1 MWKLVAKR
9 TVWSA
14 GVWALM
20 IGLHP
25 GASVQSKEALLK
37 NPAPYQIVR
46 AVDRLQSAIV
56 AGRSDALSLHNSL
69 IRQSRDPVLSQSA
82 EAWKD
87 PRNLRAVIILALNG
101 ADPAVLDKV
110 SELEVVSETDRLII
124 EVARSYVSGNFES
137 TVAGLDKLDLLSM
150 PGSLGAVLAI
160 AGGRVLQTSDPK
172 KALKYYEIA
181 RLLWPGSLVE
191 DVALRGSMSIELDQ
205 DTVDHAALVVRNY
218 LQRMVTSATAKS
230 AVGSI
235 LERVLALHKHGAPAK
250 ARALVWQ
257 IADIDSPLGKDML
270 KKLVRRAAEAQE
282 YELSRVALRALE
294 EVVKGSGSKDP
305 SLQLIGLVAQLPAT
319 DAENLKRQLDGLDP
333 GKLSAEDKE
342 LYRAMRAVAA
352 SLTRWPDERGE
363 QTGVPRPSRYRPS
376 NRLPRPLTP
385 DHPDLDEDARNA
397 MMLLDQVKQLREKL

>member
-1 MWKLVAKR
+1 
-9 TVWSA
+9 
-14 GVWALM
+14 
-20 IGLHP
+20 
-25 GASVQSKEALLK
+25 
-37 NPAPYQIVR
+37 
-46 AVDRLQSAIV
+46 
-56 AGRSDALSLHNSL
+56 
-69 IRQSRDPVLSQSA
+69 
-82 EAWKD
+82 
-87 PRNLRAVIILALNG
+87 
-101 ADPAVLDKV
+101 
-110 SELEVVSETDRLII
+110 
-124 EVARSYVSGNFES
+124 
-137 TVAGLDKLDLLSM
+137 
-150 PGSLGAVLAI
+150 
-160 AGGRVLQTSDPK
+160 
-172 KALKYYEIA
+172 
-181 RLLWPGSLVE
+181 
-191 DVALRGSMSIELDQ
+191 
-205 DTVDHAALVVRNY
+205 
-218 LQRMVTSATAKS
+218 
-230 AVGSI
+230 
-235 LERVLALHKHGAPAK
+235 
-250 ARALVWQ
+250 VWQ

-352 SLTRWPDERGE
+352 SLTRWPDEKGE